1 VKGHIHG
8 GNPTLEP
15 TLFQLGVVHRIVV
28 EFVFVIVKLGNV
40 NELPEEIRFSSSQRC
55 FFPSGEPQQ
64 SAPP

>member
-28 EFVFVIVKLGNV
+28 EFVFVIVKLGDL
-40 NELPEEIRFSSSQRC
+40 NELPEENHFNFRPCCYSFA
-55 FFPSGEPQQ
+55 EPRQ
-64 SAPP
+64 SVPP